1 MGKHLNKKFNVAPC
15 HSHENGNLFAL
26 VMIIPDSRSTDCGND
41 SREPKSLSSY
51 QKTLEKL
58 N

>member
-41 SREPKSLSSY
+41 SRRFVKR
-51 QKTLEKL
+51 QVTGI
-58 N
+58 